1 MCTTGVRYAH
11 EGTLPPQWLAAYE
24 RDGQGAIHGNDP
36 GPERRAGRVLGAF
49 IATGL
54 LFVALPGSLL
64 GVINLLKISGH
75 EQSTAASTAW
85 IQSHGQA
92 QLLGWVGS
100 FILGIS
106 LYVLPKFLGRRPD
119 RFAAMWGVW
128 ALWTAG
134 AAWRWWA
141 GVSGLDW
148 RTGLPAAAMIELTA
162 FCWAQYLL
170 WFDRRRGHGAP
181 TRRPFPGDL
190 ASWLGFVGF
199 GVFGLALLVNLGL
212 SVYVARTA
220 SAPIYPA
227 VADRVFLVLV
237 LWGFVIPVA
246 WGYSTRFVTVFAGL
260 AKPSQFAAR
269 WLAVG
274 IGAVAISALMR
285 RFLLVDLL
293 ALSTTLGAIW
303 ALHIFSSAEREPK
316 RAGVYVRFPIFT
328 RVAYG
333 WLVVGTLLG
342 LASDLAPQFAG
353 LGGASRHAITV
364 GFVATLI
371 LSVGPLILP
380 SFLNGRQLFSVRL
393 MATSLWFISFG
404 CLLRVSSEAIAYS
417 RGGVAWKILPISATL
432 ELTAILLFVVNL
444 GLTMVQPMPAWFNAS
459 GVSPEMPVYFYVTS
473 FPKTRKLLTKAGL
486 KTLGCVKVI
495 PPTLTLAEAAAAD
508 RADLGQLLA
517 ALQAF
522 FAGRQPRRPSE
533 HFL

>member
-1 MCTTGVRYAH
+1 MWTTGVRH
-11 EGTLPPQWLAAYE
+11 VQGDTLPLQWLAAYE
-24 RDGQGAIHGNDP
+24 RDGQEILDRNDP

-49 IATGL
+49 VATGL
-54 LFVALPGSLL
+54 LFVALPGTLL
-64 GVINLLKISGH
+64 GVINLLKITGQ

-106 LYVLPKFLGRRPD
+106 LYVLPKFLGRRRD

-148 RTGLPAAAMIELTA
+148 KTGLPAAAMLELAA

-170 WFDRRRGHGAP
+170 WFDRRRRRGASNP
-181 TRRPFPGDL
+181 KPFPGDL
-190 ASWLGFVGF
+190 ASWLGLVGF

-220 SAPIYPA
+220 TAPIYPA

-274 IGAVAISALMR
+274 VGALAISALVR

-303 ALHIFSSAEREPK
+303 ALHVFSSAEREPK
-316 RAGVYVRFPIFT
+316 RT
-328 RVAYG
+328 
-333 WLVVGTLLG
+333 
-342 LASDLAPQFAG
+342 
-353 LGGASRHAITV
+353 GA
-364 GFVATLI
+364 
-371 LSVGPLILP
+371 
-380 SFLNGRQLFSVRL
+380 
-393 MATSLWFISFG
+393 
-404 CLLRVSSEAIAYS
+404 
-417 RGGVAWKILPISATL
+417 
-432 ELTAILLFVVNL
+432 
-444 GLTMVQPMPAWFNAS
+444 
-459 GVSPEMPVYFYVTS
+459 
-473 FPKTRKLLTKAGL
+473 
-486 KTLGCVKVI
+486 
-495 PPTLTLAEAAAAD
+495 
-508 RADLGQLLA
+508 
-517 ALQAF
+517 
-522 FAGRQPRRPSE
+522 
-533 HFL
+533 

>member
-1 MCTTGVRYAH
+1 MWTRRVRH
-11 EGTLPPQWLAAYE
+11 VHSDGLPSEWLAAYE
-24 RDGQGAIHGNDP
+24 RNRQGFLLGNDP

-49 IATGL
+49 VATGL
-54 LFVALPGSLL
+54 LFVALPGTLL
-64 GVINLLKISGH
+64 GVINLLNISGH

-92 QLLGWVGS
+92 QLFGWVGS
-100 FILGIS
+100 FIIGIS

-141 GVSGLDW
+141 GVSGFDW
-148 RTGLPAAAMIELTA
+148 KIGLPAAAVLELAA

-170 WFDRRRGHGAP
+170 WFDRHRRHGAP
-181 TRRPFPGDL
+181 SRKTFPGDL
-190 ASWLGFVGF
+190 ASWLGLVGF

-212 SVYVARTA
+212 SIYVVRTA

-227 VADRVFLVLV
+227 VANRIFLILF

-260 AKPSQFAAR
+260 ERPSQSAAR

-274 IGAVAISALMR
+274 VVALAISALLR
-285 RFLLVDLL
+285 WFLVVDLL
-293 ALSTTLGAIW
+293 ALSITLGATW
-303 ALHIFSSAEREPK
+303 ALHVFSSAEREPK
-316 RAGVYVRFPIFT
+316 RAGVYARFPVFT

-333 WLVVGTLLG
+333 WLVVGVLLG

-371 LSVGPLILP
+371 LCVGPLILP
-380 SFLNGRQLFSVRL
+380 SFQNGRQLFSARL
-393 MATSLWFISFG
+393 MAASLWFISFG
-404 CLLRVSSEAIAYS
+404 CLLRVSSESIAYS
-417 RGGVAWKILPISATL
+417 QGGVAWKILPISATL

-444 GLTMVQPMPAWFNAS
+444 GMTMIQRKPAWFNAS
-459 GVSPEMPVYFYVTS
+459 GVSPEMPVYFCVTS

-486 KTLGCVKVI
+486 NTLGRVKEI
-495 PPTLTLAEAAAAD
+495 PPTLTLAEAALAD
-508 RADLGQLLA
+508 QADLAHLLA
-517 ALQAF
+517 ALRRF
-522 FAGRQPRRPSE
+522 FADRQPRRTSE
-533 HFL
+533 HFS